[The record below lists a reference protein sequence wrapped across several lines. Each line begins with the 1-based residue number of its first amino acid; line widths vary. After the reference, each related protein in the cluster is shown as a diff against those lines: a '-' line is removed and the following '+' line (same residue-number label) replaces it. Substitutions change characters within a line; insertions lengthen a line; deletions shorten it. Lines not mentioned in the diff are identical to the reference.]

1 MILCLVYK
9 GGGIQNRTSQVNA
22 VQGRWDLGLNMLL
35 HYIISD
41 YISLF
46 FCVHV
51 QNIDIGK
58 IPVGYRIPKMGGG
71 ILLLLWPRARNPVP
85 GSSEYF
91 LPVFQSSHLLCML
104 AIFSTLS
111 IIHMFWNPPMGI
123 SFCQWIFFVTR

>member
-1 MILCLVYK
+1 MQC
-9 GGGIQNRTSQVNA
+9 RF
-22 VQGRWDLGLNMLL
+22 DMNMLL
-35 HYIISD
+35 HYVISD
-41 YISLF
+41 YISLCLF
-46 FCVHV
+46 VHV

-111 IIHMFWNPPMGI
+111 IIRMFWNPPMGI